1 MKFVG
6 AFFFYL
12 MAFFYLDQ
20 QGIYMPWLLL
30 VFSVFLF
37 FVVPII
43 FQKVQSKMR
52 EARWQVEAR
61 QDRINRANQE
71 EYEHQTA
78 LRRERERLEMH
89 TEMRIKELI
98 ATLEVQHVADS
109 RKMQQLASMKSEFA
123 NRQQTDMASLLG
135 RLEAMKAAR

>member
-1 MKFVG
+1 MIF
-6 AFFFYL
+6 AFYVAPA
-12 MAFFYLDQ
+12 MYRK
-20 QGIYMPWLLL
+20 M
-30 VFSVFLF
+30 
-37 FVVPII
+37 
-43 FQKVQSKMR
+43 QSNAQN
-52 EARWQVEAR
+52 ARYHAEIE

-89 TEMRIKELI
+89 AEMRIKELI

-109 RKMQQLASMKSEFA
+109 RKMQQLAAMKSELA

-135 RLEAMKAAR
+135 RLEAMKAAQ